1 MTELF
6 ESFKVQ
12 PKKKWDLFTPGRIT
26 AIVVVV
32 SVVAWIALNRNE
44 VVAFLKTIHR
54 TLS

>member
-1 MTELF
+1 MLF
-6 ESFKVQ
+6 ESDNERVEQEKG
-12 PKKKWDLFTPGRIT
+12 PGMFTPGRIT